1 MTSSLKLKKFDPSQ
15 IKSNSVVM
23 CIGKRGTGKTT
34 LTADILY
41 HQKKNFDAGIAFS
54 ATEESNGFWAN
65 HICDTLIHQDFNSKI
80 YANFIAEQRRINSI
94 LKKPLNSFALL
105 EDCMY
110 SKILRSDPSIRGSFF
125 NGRHWN
131 IFLIVTMQYV
141 LDLPPELRSNV
152 DYIFILRNNMVAD
165 REKIWKHFC
174 GFIPNFHTFQQIM
187 NKCTQGFD
195 CLVVNNTARSNEI
208 DDCIFWY
215 CAEIRND
222 FKIGK
227 PQMWFYHYKMKK
239 ELEEEKEVDGNNDY
253 FENLVGVNTN
263 NLKKNNSILV
273 KKML

>member
-1 MTSSLKLKKFDPSQ
+1 
-15 IKSNSVVM
+15 M

-41 HQKKNFDAGIAFS
+41 HQRKKFDAGIAFS
-54 ATEESNGFWAN
+54 ATEESNGFWSK
-65 HICDTLIHQDFNSKI
+65 HICDTLIYQDFDSKV
-80 YANFIAEQRRINSI
+80 YANFIAEQRRINSLLNNPI
-94 LKKPLNSFALL
+94 NSFALL

-110 SKILRSDPSIRGSFF
+110 SRILKSDPSIRGSFF

-174 GFIPNFHTFQQIM
+174 GFIPTFAAFSQIM
-187 NKCTQGFD
+187 NKCTQGYE

-215 CAEIRND
+215 KAEIRDD
-222 FKIGK
+222 FRVGK
-227 PQMWFYHYKMKK
+227 SKMWYYHYKMKK
-239 ELEEEKEVDGNNDY
+239 NISLEKEQNDDNDY
-253 FENLVGVNTN
+253 YEDLVGVNTN
-263 NLKKNNSILV
+263 SLRQRNLVV
-273 KKML
+273 KKIS

>member
-1 MTSSLKLKKFDPSQ
+1 MSLRLKKFDPSQ

-41 HQKKNFDAGIAFS
+41 HQRKNFDAGIAFS

-65 HICDTLIHQDFNSKI
+65 HICDTLIYQDFIPKI
-80 YANFIAEQRRINSI
+80 YANFINEQRRINAN
-94 LKKPLNSFALL
+94 LEKPINSFALL

-110 SKILRSDPSIRGSFF
+110 SRILKSDPSIRGSFF

-174 GFIPNFHTFQQIM
+174 GFIPNFNTFQQIM
-187 NKCTQGFD
+187 NKCTQGYE
-195 CLVVNNTARSNEI
+195 CLVVNNTSRSNEI
-208 DDCIFWY
+208 DECLFWY
-215 CAEIRND
+215 KAEIRQE
-222 FKIGK
+222 FRIGK
-227 PQMWFYHYKMKK
+227 SEMWFYHYQMKK
-239 ELEEEKEVDGNNDY
+239 NKDREIKDEDEY
-253 FENLVGVNTN
+253 FESLVGINSA
-263 NLKKNNSILV
+263 NLKRGNLTV
-273 KKML
+273 KKNVLR